1 MNIILVGFMGTGKTS
16 VAKKLAQV
24 MNMEY
29 ISTDGLIEKKEGVS
43 INDIFAGKGEFYF
56 RDLER
61 GIIGEISNLDDIVI
75 DAGGGVM
82 INPENVNNLKANG
95 IIICLQADSDT
106 ILERMKDKK
115 DRPLLNV
122 DDKLAKIK
130 ELMGKRTAYYQK
142 ADYFINTSNLSID
155 EVVKRIQGFLKKS
168 LM

>member
-29 ISTDGLIEKKEGVS
+29 VSTDELIEKKEGVS

-56 RDLER
+56 RDLEK

-82 INPENVNNLKANG
+82 INQENVNNLKANG
-95 IIICLQADSDT
+95 VIICLQADSDT

-122 DDKLAKIK
+122 DDKLAKIN
-130 ELMGKRTAYYQK
+130 ELLKKRNAYYQK